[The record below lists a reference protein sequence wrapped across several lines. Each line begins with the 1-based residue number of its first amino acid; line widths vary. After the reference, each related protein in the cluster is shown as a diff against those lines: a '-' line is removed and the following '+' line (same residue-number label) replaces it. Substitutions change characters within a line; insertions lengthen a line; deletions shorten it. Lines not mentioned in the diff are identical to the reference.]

1 MTSWYRLQKVEL
13 ALPATDLGVHPIL
26 RDLKSEIH
34 LYKMMPPLAF
44 FSDDEKITFSNP
56 LYWGS
61 RYWRTGFRFY
71 HVVLKKF

>member
-1 MTSWYRLQKVEL
+1 MAAKPAAVEGLLQAANLFDDLV
-13 ALPATDLGVHPIL
+13 PATDGGAALGAGPANDMGVDPIL

-56 LYWGS
+56 LY
-61 RYWRTGFRFY
+61 
-71 HVVLKKF
+71 